1 MDGILQDL
9 DYFANISGLRF
20 NFSKTKMIW
29 IGSKKFSNE
38 VFHHSRWKLD
48 WKNNTFDMLGIK
60 FSVNLPDMVELNYL
74 PKLIEIR
81 KLLKQWKVRR
91 MTPIGRLTVLKT
103 LIIPKLNH
111 LILALPMP
119 NDNFLKDLE
128 SEMFE
133 FLWNNKIHKVKKHTV
148 IQDYRHGG

>member
-1 MDGILQDL
+1 
-9 DYFANISGLRF
+9 
-20 NFSKTKMIW
+20 
-29 IGSKKFSNE
+29 
-38 VFHHSRWKLD
+38 
-48 WKNNTFDMLGIK
+48 MLGIK

-74 PKLIEIR
+74 PKPIEIR

-133 FLWNNKIHKVKKHTV
+133 FLWNSKIHKVKKDTV
-148 IQDYRHGG
+148 FQDYRHGGGGAEDDRL

>member
-1 MDGILQDL
+1 
-9 DYFANISGLRF
+9 
-20 NFSKTKMIW
+20 
-29 IGSKKFSNE
+29 
-38 VFHHSRWKLD
+38 
-48 WKNNTFDMLGIK
+48 MLGIK

-111 LILALPMP
+111 
-119 NDNFLKDLE
+119 
-128 SEMFE
+128 
-133 FLWNNKIHKVKKHTV
+133 
-148 IQDYRHGG
+148 

>member
-1 MDGILQDL
+1 
-9 DYFANISGLRF
+9 
-20 NFSKTKMIW
+20 
-29 IGSKKFSNE
+29 
-38 VFHHSRWKLD
+38 
-48 WKNNTFDMLGIK
+48 MLGIK

-133 FLWNNKIHKVKKHTV
+133 FLWNSKIHKVKKDTV
-148 IQDYRHGG
+148 FQDFRLFLIYVRLLQILSGRMFFYAGLRLMKILVK

>member
-1 MDGILQDL
+1 
-9 DYFANISGLRF
+9 
-20 NFSKTKMIW
+20 
-29 IGSKKFSNE
+29 
-38 VFHHSRWKLD
+38 
-48 WKNNTFDMLGIK
+48 MLGIK

-111 LILALPMP
+111 LILAWPMP
-119 NDNFLKDLE
+119 KDTFLKDLE

-133 FLWNNKIHKVKKHTV
+133 FL
-148 IQDYRHGG
+148 